1 MRAKFVLMIA
11 IILPLSSPAWA
22 GCSDDTIDT
31 VSDDGDLIVL
41 RSGELY
47 DVAAGDQGTAS
58 LWREGADVLV
68 CSEKIINEDED
79 GEEVGI
85 TMH

>member
-1 MRAKFVLMIA
+1 M
-11 IILPLSSPAWA
+11 
-22 GCSDDTIDT
+22 
-31 VSDDGDLIVL
+31 
-41 RSGELY
+41 Y